1 MIVACLPRP
10 AGQGA
15 TPQGLGD
22 RMPAIRLEVDKAIRA
37 VHRARRPILAVA
49 VVHALAVVV
58 GAAMVHAGNPSALAY
73 RDGLVAQAH
82 ASDPVSI
89 TAQQGDDLR
98 AAVIETVR
106 TQWACVSVGVTGLT
120 VVTPFALAALRGWVG
135 GVVSVNSSHVSR
147 LVEPGQAVY
156 YLSVVVLQ
164 LIPYAMAAGA
174 GVNLGFTYF
183 RRREEYQGARWLGYP
198 KEAIW
203 DFLRILVLIVPLV
216 IVANFWEFLSPLN
229 R

>member
-1 MIVACLPRP
+1 MPSVRP
-10 AGQGA
+10 ELAKVMRVVG
-15 TPQGLGD
+15 
-22 RMPAIRLEVDKAIRA
+22 
-37 VHRARRPILAVA
+37 RARGAILAIA
-49 VVHALAVVV
+49 LTHALAVLV
-58 GAAMVHAGNPSALAY
+58 GAVMVHAGNPSALAY

-82 ASDPVSI
+82 ASDSVSI
-89 TAQQGDDLR
+89 AAQQGDDLR

-106 TQWACVSVGVTGLT
+106 TQWACVASGVTGLT

-135 GVVSVNSSHVSR
+135 GVVSVDGSHVSR

-164 LIPYAMAAGA
+164 LIPYSLAGGA
-174 GVNLGFTYF
+174 GVNLGLTYF
-183 RRREEYQGARWLGYP
+183 RRRKEYDGERWLGYP
-198 KEAIW
+198 KEAIR
-203 DFLRILVLIVPLV
+203 DFVRILVLIVPLV